1 MRSLLQTNIISIKGV
16 AGKAVVKITATAFAT
31 FDLSSDKNHPG
42 QMQCNACVL
51 LLSQGLNCFPS
62 LT

>member
-42 QMQCNACVL
+42 QMQCNAA
-51 LLSQGLNCFPS
+51 FPRFKLFS
-62 LT
+62 FINMNK